1 MVRMFNDAMVSRMDM
16 MVGLSATEKLD
27 SRSKASWRLNVLN
40 VNSDASSLSSSSTE
54 VGIEMIPPNVVRW
67 VVEQTML
74 PSRTV
79 LLTPSLLHAPSS
91 SLQKLQS
98 IDTEH
103 CASMKP
109 GGQTHSLHVYVCTYI
124 CIHVCV
130 HAHAC
135 VCTHVHVCMMKLG
148 GEMNKPVGAIAAA
161 AAVVELR
168 AVART
173 IHPSTCAVGGG
184 HRRWEHWWAQR
195 RLQGVEWRERRGH
208 LWRRIGLK
216 LST

>member
-16 MVGLSATEKLD
+16 MVGLSVTEKLD

-124 CIHVCV
+124 CMHVCV

-135 VCTHVHVCMMKLG
+135 MHD
-148 GEMNKPVGAIAAA
+148 EA
-161 AAVVELR
+161 
-168 AVART
+168 
-173 IHPSTCAVGGG
+173 
-184 HRRWEHWWAQR
+184 
-195 RLQGVEWRERRGH
+195 RRGDEQT
-208 LWRRIGLK
+208 RRCNCRGRC
-216 LST
+216 SS